1 MSNAPLD
8 PKEKVGEKFDAH
20 ALAKAQARAW
30 QAVHETAKRC
40 KAGMTEKDAAAVL
53 KEILA
58 TYDVDKIW
66 HPPQIRFG
74 KNTTKPFA
82 VPSDKTVVLQEDDIF
97 FLDIGPVFD
106 GYESDVGETFVVGSD
121 PEQKRIA
128 ADSKIV
134 FREVQARW
142 KKTGENGPALYEFA
156 EESASKRG
164 WRLSLEGASGHR
176 ISEFPHSV
184 HWRGKLRTFETRPS
198 PDRWILEIHLMHPEG
213 LYGAFFE
220 DLL

>member
-1 MSNAPLD
+1 MTSSD
-8 PKEKVGEKFDAH
+8 PKEKVGENFAPSVLNL
-20 ALAKAQARAW
+20 AQAKAW
-30 QAVHETAKRC
+30 TAVRETAKRC
-40 KAGMTEKDAAAVL
+40 KPGMTEKDAAAIL

-58 TYDVDKIW
+58 SHDVKKIW

-82 VPSDKTVVLQEDDIF
+82 VPGDKTVTLKPNDIF

-106 GYESDVGETFVVGSD
+106 GYESDVGETFVIGDD
-121 PEQKRIA
+121 PDQHRIA
-128 ADSKIV
+128 KDSKAV
-134 FREVQARW
+134 FEEVQAHW
-142 KKTGENGPALYEFA
+142 KKTGESGPELYRFA
-156 EESASKRG
+156 ERAATKRG
-164 WRLSLEGASGHR
+164 WRISFEGASGHR

-184 HWRGKLRTFETRPS
+184 HWRGKLKTYESRPS